1 MAAGGRRSSRTS
13 SSPARAAL
21 VMAEAVAGGA
31 TVRVEARTRM
41 VALKAVDWVMVGLAA
56 EAKAEAASGL
66 ARLVV
71 EERVM
76 EASAEGPKAA
86 VIQVEVEPVV
96 AQMGASSAVAVAR
109 VMEEVALVAA
119 WARAAVAP
127 REVYGSRSP
136 RSPSQNCSAHR
147 LIQARRRRNRH
158 QTRSRV
164 HQCKHWSKR
173 QEEAEKRGESR
184 VAMVAAS
191 PAASALGTSVVE
203 CQATVT
209 PAARASVAMGRA
221 VKARAVPT
229 AREVAP
235 AVAAPAAHVMAEMQ
249 AVARLAVSS
258 MVAVAPLAVEMASAG
273 QVAATVGAALVRVA
287 LAEAGKVAEAEGL
300 AVAGTEEGLAVAAME
315 REEAEEAGATARVA
329 MVVTVA

>member
-1 MAAGGRRSSRTS
+1 
-13 SSPARAAL
+13 
-21 VMAEAVAGGA
+21 MAEAEAGEA
-31 TVRVEARTRM
+31 TVRVEARTRV

-71 EERVM
+71 GERVM

-86 VIQVEVEPVV
+86 AIQVEVEPVV

-173 QEEAEKRGESR
+173 
-184 VAMVAAS
+184 
-191 PAASALGTSVVE
+191 
-203 CQATVT
+203 
-209 PAARASVAMGRA
+209 
-221 VKARAVPT
+221 
-229 AREVAP
+229 
-235 AVAAPAAHVMAEMQ
+235 
-249 AVARLAVSS
+249 
-258 MVAVAPLAVEMASAG
+258 
-273 QVAATVGAALVRVA
+273 
-287 LAEAGKVAEAEGL
+287 
-300 AVAGTEEGLAVAAME
+300 
-315 REEAEEAGATARVA
+315 
-329 MVVTVA
+329 